1 MPLRALPLRGLVNI
15 RLTVSDT
22 GQGMTPEVFKRAM
35 EPFFTTKEQGTGLGL
50 ATVYGAVQ
58 HSGGVVAIQSA
69 LTKGTDVHL
78 YFPKVPSRRF
88 SCRAQETAGILVDDP
103 FMSLDPRTRCDAA
116 FCDPARPT
124 SQRTPQASARAW
136 FVRWFD
142 TSMARLH
149 RSARASLRRALSA
162 SVGSSPKLPVTCC
175 HATSKACLIILSA
188 SGV

>member
-22 GQGMTPEVFKRAM
+22 GQGMTQEVLKRAI
-35 EPFFTTKEQGTGLGL
+35 EPFFTTKEQGSGLGL

-103 FMSLDPRTRCDAA
+103 FMSLDPRTRFDAA
-116 FCDPARPT
+116 FCNPARPT
-124 SQRTPQASARAW
+124 SRRTRQASARACLSAASI
-136 FVRWFD
+136 
-142 TSMARLH
+142 TSM
-149 RSARASLRRALSA
+149 
-162 SVGSSPKLPVTCC
+162 TCLDKS
-175 HATSKACLIILSA
+175 TT
-188 SGV
+188 G